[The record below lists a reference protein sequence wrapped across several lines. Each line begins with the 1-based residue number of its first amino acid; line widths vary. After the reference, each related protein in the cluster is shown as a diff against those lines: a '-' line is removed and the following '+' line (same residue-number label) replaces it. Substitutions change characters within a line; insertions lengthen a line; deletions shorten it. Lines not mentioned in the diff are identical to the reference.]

1 VVNKIVC
8 NKDKIMSK
16 TIFIT
21 GAGHGFGKGVA
32 FGLAKAG
39 HKVSAAAIYS
49 SRLNF
54 L

>member
-1 VVNKIVC
+1 
-8 NKDKIMSK
+8 MSK
-16 TIFIT
+16 KILLT
-21 GAGHGFGKGVA
+21 GAGHCFGKGVT